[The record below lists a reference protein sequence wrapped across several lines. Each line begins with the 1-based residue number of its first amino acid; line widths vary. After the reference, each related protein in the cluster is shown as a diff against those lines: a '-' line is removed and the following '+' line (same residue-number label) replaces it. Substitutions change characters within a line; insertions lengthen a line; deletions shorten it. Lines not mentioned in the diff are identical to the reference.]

1 MRRQV
6 NFLEMGQRLKLVRK
20 SLNLQQKEMA
30 VELGIPASYLSEI
43 ESGKGNPGPEF
54 FNKLAC
60 EYNISMDYLVLGI
73 GEMFI
78 QKGVRIKR
86 QEFDFSGEIDSLEK
100 LIWLMETSTFFYS
113 AVMADANRIL
123 LADESLVK
131 RSINK
136 KTGRNSLNGKVEEKD
151 STSDERSDHTENKS
165 KQERIKK

>member
-60 EYNISMDYLVLGI
+60 EYNISMDYLVLGPFLL
-73 GEMFI
+73 GKEV
-78 QKGVRIKR
+78 QKEWEETTDWR
-86 QEFDFSGEIDSLEK
+86 LEYQ
-100 LIWLMETSTFFYS
+100 L
-113 AVMADANRIL
+113 D
-123 LADESLVK
+123 
-131 RSINK
+131 
-136 KTGRNSLNGKVEEKD
+136 
-151 STSDERSDHTENKS
+151 
-165 KQERIKK
+165 